1 MTYPTVTALP
11 TAPSRI
17 SNPENFVT
25 ESALFLAALPNFREQ
40 TNTLSSY
47 INSVIPNK
55 YNFGRISISS
65 PTFPN
70 IQQYTGS
77 VVTTGTASVE
87 YISSIDIF
95 YEDLQIYSSNL
106 NSVGLWVYTVVA
118 NQGVVSYDLDKTM
131 VSGITYPHS
140 RNQTREDFNNSAELF
155 TETGADNIN
164 SLYQS
169 VWYIDLICHQ
179 PDDFGSITDTNITE
193 NITCGSILD
202 TEISN

>member
-1 MTYPTVTALP
+1 MTYPTVTTLP

-55 YNFGRISISS
+55 YNFGSISSPS

-77 VVTTGTASVE
+77 VITTGVASVE

-95 YEDLQIYSSNL
+95 YEDLQAYSSKL
-106 NSVGLWVYTVVA
+106 NDVGSWIDDVVS
-118 NQGVVSYDLDKTM
+118 NQGVVSYDLDKPM

-140 RNQTREDFNNSAELF
+140 RNQTREDFNSSAELF
-155 TETGADNIN
+155 TETGIDNIN
-164 SLYQS
+164 SLYQG

-179 PDDFGSITDTNITE
+179 PDNFGSVTDTTIIE
-193 NITCGSILD
+193 SIVCGSILD

>member
-1 MTYPTVTALP
+1 MTHPTVTALP

-25 ESALFLAALPNFREQ
+25 ESALFLAALPKFREQ

-55 YNFGRISISS
+55 YNFGSISTPS

-77 VVTTGTASVE
+77 VVTTGVASVE
-87 YISSIDIF
+87 YISSIDVF

-106 NSVGLWVYTVVA
+106 NNVGIWVDTVVA
-118 NQGVVSYDLDKTM
+118 NQGVVSYYLDKPM

-155 TETGADNIN
+155 TETGINNIN

-193 NITCGSILD
+193 NIRCGSILD